1 MMLNPKAEAIALQA
15 AALCAADALRAASG
29 DIQPR
34 ALMILGSGLHSAL
47 EHIEVAASL
56 PFADVPGIPQPSVE
70 GHAGHF
76 VFGHAGDTPVLVMQ
90 GRIHGYEGNSASTL
104 ALPIRAARL
113 LGADTLFV
121 TAATGGIAPELSAG
135 DVVLIEDHLDL
146 TGSSPLRGPNADEF
160 GPRFPAMT
168 HAYTPELRALAHQ
181 VAAPL
186 GIDMRQGVYAGVR
199 GPAFETPAEVRMLR
213 TLGADVVGMSVVPEV
228 ISAVHAGMD
237 VLGIALVTNV
247 AAGHELGHEAV
258 LEVAAQKAPALS
270 RLFAGIL
277 SRL

>member
-1 MMLNPKAEAIALQA
+1 MLNPKAEAIALQA
-15 AALCAADALRAASG
+15 AALCAADALRAAAG

-34 ALMILGSGLHSAL
+34 ALVILGSGLHSAL
-47 EHIEVAASL
+47 AHIEVAASL
-56 PFADVPGIPQPSVE
+56 PFTDVPGIPQPSVE
-70 GHAGHF
+70 GHSGHF
-76 VFGHAGDTPVLVMQ
+76 IFGHAGDTPVLVMQ
-90 GRIHGYEGNSASTL
+90 GRLHAYEGHSPATL
-104 ALPIRAARL
+104 ATPTRAASL

-121 TAATGGIAPELSAG
+121 TAAAGGIAPGLSAG
-135 DVVLIEDHLDL
+135 DVVLLEDHIDL
-146 TGSSPLRGPNADEF
+146 TGSSPLRGPNAEKF
-160 GPRFPAMT
+160 GPRFPAMA
-168 HAYTPELRALAHQ
+168 HAYTPRLRALAHQ

-186 GIDMRQGVYAGVR
+186 GIDMREGVYAGMR
-199 GPAFETPAEVRMLR
+199 GPAFETPAEARMLR

-237 VLGIALVTNV
+237 VLGIALVTNI
-247 AAGHELGHEAV
+247 AASDDAGHEGV

>member
-1 MMLNPKAEAIALQA
+1 MLNAKAEAIARHA
-15 AALCAADALRAASG
+15 AALCAADALRAAVG
-29 DIQPR
+29 DIRPR
-34 ALMILGSGLHSAL
+34 ALMVLGSGLHSAL

-56 PFADVPGIPQPSVE
+56 PFTDVPGMPQPSVE
-70 GHAGHF
+70 GHAGRF
-76 VFGHAGDTPVLVMQ
+76 VFGHAGETPVLVMQ
-90 GRIHGYEGNSASTL
+90 GRVHGYEGHPATTL

-121 TAATGGIAPELSAG
+121 TAAAGGIDPGLSSG
-135 DVVLIEDHLDL
+135 DVVLLEDHIDL
-146 TGSSPLRGPNADEF
+146 TGSSPLRGPNAEDI

-168 HAYTPELRALAHQ
+168 HAYTPALRALAHQ
-181 VAAPL
+181 VSAPL
-186 GIDMRQGVYAGVR
+186 GIDMREGVYAGVR

-228 ISAVHAGMD
+228 ISAVHAGMQ

-247 AAGHELGHEAV
+247 AASDDIGHEAV